1 MILIMVSLYK
11 SGAGIYNWTID
22 ECGFVRPC
30 CMMDREAFRMMDL
43 REFYEYI
50 DNKLEP
56 DWQKVLLMCRD
67 MHSRGSGICEALA
80 MWTKHYEH

>member
-1 MILIMVSLYK
+1 
-11 SGAGIYNWTID
+11 
-22 ECGFVRPC
+22 
-30 CMMDREAFRMMDL
+30 MMDREAFRMMDL

-56 DWQKVLLMCRD
+56 DWQKVLSMCRD
-67 MHSRGSGICEALA
+67 MHSRGSDICEALA